1 MGLTRREFFKLG
13 GGGIAAIAGA
23 GILGNSLLNNTR
35 TPLRADATDIKYKHG
50 VCEICEMNCAF
61 LGKIENGRLVKLE
74 GKPKDQHSRGSLCA
88 KGNAGINMLYDPDR
102 LKYPMMKT
110 VPDRIPG
117 QDPKWKKVSWE
128 EAINQAAE
136 EIRKAID
143 KYGPQSVI
151 WIGHNKGNDFLR
163 AIGSPNNI
171 THMSTCNAV
180 RIWATNVTLGVANYV
195 PDFENSKYILCFG
208 WDQLGKGKNSLAR
221 GMIEGKVNNNAKVV
235 VFDPRLSTTASKAHE
250 WIPIRPGTDLAV
262 VLAMLNVIISEER
275 YNKEFVAKYV
285 DGFEKLAEEVK
296 KYTPEWASR
305 ISDVPA
311 DTIIRIAREFSSGC
325 PAVIPI
331 HKREAIQVRP
341 GGFELVR
348 ACLAMMAITGNIE
361 RRGGALLPRIAPLNN
376 PAPKVKPPEIEV
388 KERVDGGHLFPLAVP
403 APLGGTGL
411 YQSVPDMILKEE
423 PYPVK
428 VAIIY
433 GQSLQ
438 SMPQTDKWIKA
449 LQKLDYIININIYP
463 DDMATMAD
471 LVLPESVYLETAH
484 ISPRITNARYPQI
497 AVGEPMI
504 DKLYDTK
511 EVDEIKYLLAK
522 KLGVEQYM
530 PALRGKALLNY
541 RLRRYGIT
549 YDEALK
555 KGGILN
561 GSQKFE
567 PRDLTSLRTESGKIQ
582 LYSSRLE
589 EMGYHPLPWFD
600 EKWLLHPEAKDEFY
614 VVTSRPAVHRHA
626 KTHNMKWLHAIMPE
640 GFIYMNST
648 RAAELGIKDG
658 DMVELTSRYGREKGR
673 VKLIQGIRPDTICI
687 LHGFG
692 QKSPYLKLAQNNG
705 PNDSQIMPAYPK
717 ETNIAL
723 KDPVGAS
730 LDCHF
735 IVKVRKV

>member
-13 GGGIAAIAGA
+13 GGSIAAVAGA
-23 GILGNSLLNNTR
+23 GILGNSLLNNSE
-35 TPLRADATDIKYKHG
+35 TPLYADSTQITYKHG

-102 LKYPMMKT
+102 LKAPLLKT
-110 VPDRIPG
+110 VQERIPG
-117 QDPKWKKVSWE
+117 QDPKWKKISWE
-128 EAINQAAE
+128 EAISRAAS
-136 EIRKAID
+136 EIQNAIE

-163 AIGSPNNI
+163 AIGSPNSI
-171 THMSTCNAV
+171 AHMSTCNAV
-180 RIWATNVTLGVANYV
+180 RILATNLTLGVANYV
-195 PDFENSKYILCFG
+195 PDFEHSKYILCFG

-221 GMIEGKVNNNAKVV
+221 GMIEGKVNNSAKIV

-262 VLAMLNVIISEER
+262 VLAMLNVIISEGR
-275 YNKEFVAKYV
+275 YNADFVAKNV
-285 DGFEKLAEEVK
+285 EGFEELAEEVQ
-296 KYTPEWASR
+296 KYTPEWAAK
-305 ISDVPA
+305 ISDVPS
-311 DTIIRIAREFSSGC
+311 DTIRRIAREFSSGY

-376 PAPKVKPPEIEV
+376 PAPKVKPPEIEI
-388 KERVDGGHLFPLAVP
+388 KERIDGGHLFPLAVP
-403 APLGGTGL
+403 APLSGTGL
-411 YQSVPDMILKEE
+411 YQSVPNMILKGE

-438 SMPQTDKWIKA
+438 SMPETDKWIKA
-449 LQKLDYIININIYP
+449 LKKLDYIININIYP
-463 DDMATMAD
+463 DDMATISD

-484 ISPRITNARYPQI
+484 ISPRITNARYNQI
-497 AVGEPMI
+497 AVGEPMVK
-504 DKLYDTK
+504 KLYDTK

-522 KLGVEQYM
+522 KLGIEKYM
-530 PALRGKALLNY
+530 PVHGKAALDYKLK
-541 RLRRYGIT
+541 RYGMT
-549 YDEALK
+549 YEQALK
-555 KGGILN
+555 KGGVLN
-561 GSQKFE
+561 GPQEFE
-567 PRDLTSLRTESGKIQ
+567 PRDLTALRTESGKIQ
-582 LYSSRLE
+582 LYSPKLKE
-589 EMGYHPLPWFD
+589 LGYQPLPWFD
-600 EKWLLHPEAKDEFY
+600 EKWLLEPKAKDEFY
-614 VVTSRPAVHRHA
+614 MVTSRPPVHRHA
-626 KTHNMKWLHAIMPE
+626 KTHNMRWLHEIMPE
-640 GFIYMNST
+640 GFIYMNSS

-658 DMVELTSRYGREKGR
+658 DMVEMTTRYGKEKGK
-673 VKLIQGIRPDTICI
+673 VKLMQGIRPDTICV

-692 QKSPYLKLAQNNG
+692 QKSPYLKLAQNDG

-717 ETNIAL
+717 ETNMAL

-730 LDCHF
+730 MDCHF